1 MTEDFSMKRLKTLIA
16 ILLLV
21 TATASAQLAL
31 KTNVPLDLLRMP
43 NAAIEVALSRKFSTD
58 LTGYYN
64 PWKFSDNKQHK
75 VLMLQPELRYWL
87 CDVFNGHFFG
97 LHLMGGIYNTM
108 GFEPPI
114 FPLWDDMKDY
124 RYKGWFAGGGIS
136 YGYSWILDRHWNIEA
151 TIGFGYNYVDYQKY
165 ECINCG
171 SKVDE
176 GDTHYIGPTKA
187 AVNLIYVF

>member
-1 MTEDFSMKRLKTLIA
+1 MLRCIFMKRLKSLLTTLLA
-16 ILLLV
+16 IY
-21 TATASAQLAL
+21 TMANAQVAL
-31 KTNVPLDLLRMP
+31 KTNVPLDVLRLP
-43 NAAIEVALSRKFSTD
+43 NAAIEVGMSRKFTAD
-58 LTGYYN
+58 ITGYYN
-64 PWKFSDNKQHK
+64 PWEYSEMKQHK
-75 VLMLQPELRYWL
+75 VMMLQPELRYWL
-87 CDVFNGHFFG
+87 CDIFNGHFFG
-97 LHLMGGIYNTM
+97 FHLMSGVYNTM
-108 GFEPPI
+108 GIEPPI

-176 GDTHYIGPTKA
+176 GDTHYIGHTKA
-187 AVNLIYVF
+187 AVNLIDVF